1 VLVRFVD
8 LGVSFVYVLGRP
20 DGVLF
25 RVLDYWVLSLYNLG
39 HVCEHSCQFCE
50 GGLNALEF
58 IVTSADG
65 TED

>member
-1 VLVRFVD
+1 
-8 LGVSFVYVLGRP
+8 
-20 DGVLF
+20 
-25 RVLDYWVLSLYNLG
+25 VLDYRVLSLYNLG